1 MTVHLRHYM
10 DTHWQYY
17 TVRIGG
23 GSRDGRWLQP
33 MLRENTPQWSDDN
46 GKTLVHLYC
55 GNLPAS
61 AWDLNRAWWLLE
73 VKSPSVSGDPWW
85 KAIARH
91 DSFLDGPGER
101 LQWDYVEG
109 ADCIVSTDRVHENE
123 YAKIKEAPD
132 LELLDTKVKT
142 VVVSEA
148 ASALEHAKAASAL
161 SLQEME
167 ALFRKELTHIHV
179 DLCRVSSAN
188 VVLAKKY
195 EVVEEDVRMLRA
207 TQADLRH
214 EIQRQGVFEGDVKAL
229 RDEIGALRRQRS
241 RSRRRERCRCAAPT
255 RMRRSD

>member
-10 DTHWQYY
+10 GTHWQYY

-46 GKTLVHLYC
+46 GKTLAHLYY

-61 AWDLNRAWWLLE
+61 AWDLHRAWWLLE
-73 VKSPSVSGDPWW
+73 VKSPSVSGESWW
-85 KAIARH
+85 KTIARH

-109 ADCIVSTDRVHENE
+109 ADCTISTDRVHENE
-123 YAKIKEAPD
+123 YAKIKEAQD

-148 ASALEHAKAASAL
+148 ASTLEQAKAASAL

-167 ALFRKELTHIHV
+167 ASFRKELTRVLV
-179 DLCRVSSAN
+179 DLGRLSSAN
-188 VVLAKKY
+188 VVWAKKQ

-207 TQADLRH
+207 AHAELR
-214 EIQRQGVFEGDVKAL
+214 
-229 RDEIGALRRQRS
+229 
-241 RSRRRERCRCAAPT
+241 
-255 RMRRSD
+255 